1 MVSSILDAIE
11 DLKKGKI
18 IIVMDDEK
26 RENEGDFLAL
36 AENITAETINFMI
49 QYGRGLVCCPITR
62 ERAEQ
67 LGFQIMVSENTE
79 SLKTA
84 FTVSVD
90 HISNSTGIS
99 AYERADTVR
108 AIANPESISSEFRKP
123 GHMFPLI
130 AVDGGVLERPGHT
143 EAAVDLAK
151 LSGSFPAAVIC
162 EVIKDDGKMARLDD
176 LKEFSDTHNLKI
188 ITIKDLVT
196 FLQVDNN
203 NF

>member
-108 AIANPESISSEFRKP
+108 AIANPESIPSDFRKP